1 MIFILHF
8 VFLIIFFIRCLSDI
22 VCLRFWTFS
31 ITVTTTSL
39 NGILISLCV
48 IVNTYVL
55 LHLYNIIGAL
65 NISLTILT
73 WVRFSIRVSGTY
85 LWLFL
90 SNHQF
95 VTYVTLSSSP
105 NRSGSHD
112 ATEKGLDLFPRTL
125 DSSWICMSYHIQ
137 FVGWNQENG
146 YLRM

>member
-1 MIFILHF
+1 MCISWTPDYLLMYKGQGQDLKNF
-8 VFLIIFFIRCLSDI
+8 VFDFYITFLFLIIFFIRCWSDI

-31 ITVTTTSL
+31 IIVTTTSL
-39 NGILISLCV
+39 IGILISLCV

-73 WVRFSIRVSGTY
+73 WVRFSTRVSGTY

-90 SNHQF
+90 FNPQF
-95 VTYVTLSSSP
+95 VTSLTLSSSP

-112 ATEKGLDLFPRTL
+112 VTEK
-125 DSSWICMSYHIQ
+125 
-137 FVGWNQENG
+137 V
-146 YLRM
+146 